1 MATGM
6 KYLIRTPENKE
17 YGPVDQDT
25 LVQWAQSGRIPPRS
39 QIRNTLMSN
48 WSDAKDAGFLK
59 DIMPTEEAKDT
70 KAGKSK
76 WATFVKE
83 DQKLP
88 SAAGTKALHA
98 SGRFLYTPANTGLRF
113 GAWLFDLAIVGAVMF
128 LIFLGGAAA
137 AERTGDADQA
147 FLLTTAAMVFV
158 GLIYYVFTM
167 GFTAQTLGQR
177 FWGIMIIRTDGEPV
191 FLARTF
197 LFTIL
202 YYIFFWST
210 IIFTFVIPSKR
221 AIHDMLSGI
230 RVVRIAVRD

>member
-6 KYLIRTPENKE
+6 KYLVRTPEEKE

-25 LVQWAQSGRIPPRS
+25 LIQWAQSGRIPPRS

-48 WSDAKDAGFLK
+48 WRDAKNTGFLK
-59 DIMPTEEAKDT
+59 DIIPTEEAKDT
-70 KAGKSK
+70 TKAESK
-76 WATFVKE
+76 WAALVKK
-83 DQKLP
+83 DQKMP
-88 SAAGTKALHA
+88 SAAGAKALHA

-113 GAWLFDLAIVGAVMF
+113 GAWLFDTVIVGAVMF

-137 AERTGDADQA
+137 AEHTGDADPA
-147 FLLTTAAMVFV
+147 FLVTTAARCFV

-177 FWGIMIIRTDGEPV
+177 FWGIMIIRADGEPV
-191 FLARTF
+191 LLARSF
-197 LFTIL
+197 VFTIS
-202 YYIFFWST
+202 YFIFFWST
-210 IIFTFVIPSKR
+210 VFFTLLMPSKR